1 MRSSDWISDVG
12 SSDLLD
18 LAKQSHGQSESHPD
32 SLGQGK
38 KSQGFQKDS
47 KSDSEAPKF
56 AFWTRFCAL
65 THDPRPP
72 SSIHPRP
79 PSRRPRAARDASRL
93 ASRVG
98 ATARPRTRAWAEG
111 PPRPPPP
118 PPPPP
123 PAP

>member
-65 THDPRPP
+65 THDPRIP
-72 SSIHPRP
+72 SSRHPRP
-79 PSRRPRAARDASRL
+79 PSRGPRAASEAVALDA
-93 ASRVG
+93 RVG
-98 ATARPRTRAWAEG
+98 ARACQRESGAGGAPLRPYPRRTTL
-111 PPRPPPP
+111 PP
-118 PPPPP
+118 
-123 PAP
+123 

>member
-65 THDPRPP
+65 THDPRIP
-72 SSIHPRP
+72 SSRHPRP
-79 PSRRPRAARDASRL
+79 PSRRSEEHTSELQSLMRISYAVFCL
-93 ASRVG
+93 KKKKH
-98 ATARPRTRAWAEG
+98 
-111 PPRPPPP
+111 
-118 PPPPP
+118 
-123 PAP
+123 